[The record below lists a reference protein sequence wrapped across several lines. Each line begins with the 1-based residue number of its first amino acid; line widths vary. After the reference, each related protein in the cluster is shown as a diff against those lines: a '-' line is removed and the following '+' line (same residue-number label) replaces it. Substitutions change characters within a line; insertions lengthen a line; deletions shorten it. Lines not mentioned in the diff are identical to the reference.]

1 MVRKGGGIDELLATA
16 GGCVMA
22 DTAEYV
28 TRDKQDAISLQVPI
42 SLACVVPAVMLV
54 VSIVPIWRKPVL
66 DPVQNR
72 YGTLHASEAIQSL
85 KV

>member
-1 MVRKGGGIDELLATA
+1 
-16 GGCVMA
+16 MA

-54 VSIVPIWRKPVL
+54 VSITLLTIVPIWRKPVR